1 MKNKGSNFVR
11 KCDIGTCKSE
21 NIVALGYRK
30 GVEYVDVK
38 NVGGR
43 MVSVKSEE
51 ERKVQ
56 SFVTYEMYCEL
67 AGT

>member
-11 KCDIGTCKSE
+11 KCDIETCKSE

-30 GVEYVDVK
+30 GVEYVDV
-38 NVGGR
+38 NVVGR